1 MRSRF
6 IFLLT
11 ILAIL
16 FLSVFASAS
25 NSLWS
30 DNFVDIYREKEREFE
45 IGDIIT
51 VIIEENTA
59 AVSSA
64 NTSVSQGSSVNAG
77 AGFGFFD
84 FLRSFGFSYADDD
97 DAQGQTQRAG
107 SISADITTLVVDIL
121 DNGNLQIEGSK
132 VIKVN
137 GEEQIIKLTGI
148 VRKEDI
154 TKENTIPSWKIAN
167 ANIEL
172 EGEGFITE
180 KQRPNIFQRILNW
193 IF

>member
-77 AGFGFFD
+77 AGFGIFD

>member
-51 VIIEENTA
+51 VII
-59 AVSSA
+59 
-64 NTSVSQGSSVNAG
+64 
-77 AGFGFFD
+77 
-84 FLRSFGFSYADDD
+84 
-97 DAQGQTQRAG
+97 
-107 SISADITTLVVDIL
+107 
-121 DNGNLQIEGSK
+121 
-132 VIKVN
+132 
-137 GEEQIIKLTGI
+137 
-148 VRKEDI
+148 
-154 TKENTIPSWKIAN
+154 
-167 ANIEL
+167 
-172 EGEGFITE
+172 
-180 KQRPNIFQRILNW
+180 
-193 IF
+193 

>member
-97 DAQGQTQRAG
+97 GAQGQTQRAG

>member
-77 AGFGFFD
+77 AGFGIFD

-107 SISADITTLVVDIL
+107 SINADITTLVVDIL
-121 DNGNLQIEGSK
+121 ENGNLQIEGTK
-132 VIKVN
+132 KIKVN
-137 GEEQIIKLTGI
+137 GEEQIIKLSGV
-148 VRKEDI
+148 VRREDI
-154 TKENTIPSWKIAN
+154 TKENTVPSWKIAN
-167 ANIEL
+167 ASIEL
-172 EGEGFITE
+172 EGKGFITE
-180 KQRPNIFQRILNW
+180 KQRPNLFQRILNW

>member
-16 FLSVFASAS
+16 FLSVFASAF

-77 AGFGFFD
+77 AGFGIFD

-107 SISADITTLVVDIL
+107 SINADITTLVVDIL
-121 DNGNLQIEGSK
+121 ENGNLQIEGTK
-132 VIKVN
+132 KIKVN
-137 GEEQIIKLTGI
+137 GEEQIIKLSGI
-148 VRKEDI
+148 VRREDI
-154 TKENTIPSWKIAN
+154 TKENTVPSWKIAN
-167 ANIEL
+167 ASIEL
-172 EGEGFITE
+172 EGKGFITE
-180 KQRPNIFQRILNW
+180 KQRPNLFQRILNW

>member
-1 MRSRF
+1 M
-6 IFLLT
+6 
-11 ILAIL
+11 
-16 FLSVFASAS
+16 
-25 NSLWS
+25 
-30 DNFVDIYREKEREFE
+30 
-45 IGDIIT
+45 
-51 VIIEENTA
+51 
-59 AVSSA
+59 
-64 NTSVSQGSSVNAG
+64 
-77 AGFGFFD
+77 
-84 FLRSFGFSYADDD
+84 RSFGFSYADDD
-97 DAQGQTQRAG
+97 GAQGQTQRAG

>member
-77 AGFGFFD
+77 AGFGIFD

-97 DAQGQTQRAG
+97 GAQGQTQRAG
-107 SISADITTLVVDIL
+107 SINADVTALVVDIL

-132 VIKVN
+132 KIKVN
-137 GEEQIIKLTGI
+137 GEEQVINLSGI
-148 VRKEDI
+148 VRQEDI
-154 TKENTIPSWKIAN
+154 SKDNTVPSWKIAN
-167 ANIEL
+167 VSIDI
-172 EGEGFITE
+172 EGEGIIAE
-180 KQRPNIFQRILNW
+180 KQRPNLFQRILNW

>member
-77 AGFGFFD
+77 AGFGIFD

-107 SISADITTLVVDIL
+107 SINADITTLVVDIL
-121 DNGNLQIEGSK
+121 ENGNLHIEGTK
-132 VIKVN
+132 KIKVN
-137 GEEQIIKLTGI
+137 GEEQIIKLSGI
-148 VRKEDI
+148 VRREDI
-154 TKENTIPSWKIAN
+154 TKENTVPSWKIAN
-167 ANIEL
+167 ASIEL
-172 EGEGFITE
+172 EGKGFITE
-180 KQRPNIFQRILNW
+180 KQRPNLFQRILNW